1 MENTGRR
8 EFLKAAFVKI
18 LGFSTISFP
27 VRAVASSNRKGRLHF
42 VFPDKPMEISCKSGV
57 RKGGRI
63 VVIGGIHG
71 NEPGAYKAADML
83 MDVEVEKGELIILP
97 RSNFTSI
104 LAFKRGYNG
113 DMNRKFAHLSQNDPD
128 YPNVKKIKEIIREY
142 KPDVVLSLHDGF
154 GFHSVN
160 KNAWGQC
167 IVIDE
172 KIYKSFNLYSVA
184 SKVSSYANSFI
195 SRKEW
200 KIPVYSTRTFSPDTK
215 HKEQRKSLTYFC
227 LSKCDTPAFCLEVS
241 KQLPSLKE
249 KVRFHLLMLKKFFDI
264 YGVKIKSSF
273 EQIYADFLRGKET
286 KKGCIAVKLS
296 INGRNLLVSNS
307 KTFKIPAGSEISFA
321 SFTGSRGAFGI
332 PRGVNLNWKSFY
344 IKNNLSVDV
353 KNDFEKI
360 FSLHFLKA

>member
-8 EFLKAAFVKI
+8 EFLKGSFIKI
-18 LGFSTISFP
+18 LGFSLASLPTVSW
-27 VRAVASSNRKGRLHF
+27 ASSGKKKDRLHF
-42 VFPDKPMEISCKSGV
+42 SFPDKPMEFSHKYGKT
-57 RKGGRI
+57 KGGRI
-63 VVIGGIHG
+63 LVIGGIHG

-83 MDVEVEKGELIILP
+83 MDVEVEKGELIVLP

-113 DMNRKFAHLSQNDPD
+113 DMNRKFASISDKDPD
-128 YPNVKKIKEIIREY
+128 YPYVQRIKSVIEEY

-172 KIYKSFNLYSVA
+172 KVYKGFNLYSVA
-184 SKVSSYANSFI
+184 SAVSSYVNRFI
-195 SRKEW
+195 SRREW

-227 LSKCDTPAFCLEVS
+227 LSKCNTPAFCLEVS

-249 KVRFHLLMLKKFFDI
+249 KVRFHLLMLSKFFDI
-264 YGVKIKSSF
+264 YGVKIKPSF
-273 EQIYADFLRGKET
+273 SDLYTAFLKEN
-286 KKGCIAVKLS
+286 KNKQSVSAVLT
-296 INGRNLLVSNS
+296 INGRSVVVSSS
-307 KTFKIPAGSEISFA
+307 KTFKLPVGSEISFV
-321 SFTGSRGAFGI
+321 SFNGNRGVFGV
-332 PRGVNLNWKSFY
+332 PRGVNLNWKTFY
-344 IKNNLSVDV
+344 VKGGLSVDI
-353 KNDFEKI
+353 KDDFQKL
-360 FSLHFLKA
+360 FSLHFLLA